1 MSVNYLRFY
10 ERHTWRA
17 GLRFSWDSLFSKTA
31 TQREGFAN
39 RRIDYAAIE
48 GNDSLMNLHLELNR
62 VLMDQTADW
71 SSHDYG
77 EGYFYQ
83 GFADV
88 SVSGLRDTAARVAA
102 LHMLDR
108 VRGRSVLDIGSNSGF
123 VSIAL
128 AETAESVDGVESNP
142 YLNKMGRL
150 VADHLGRSNVKF
162 TDGDFENFEPG
173 RKFDVVASFA
183 NHSTFDGNTKHT
195 LEEYFDKCRRL
206 LESDGIFLFESHAP
220 AYEGEA
226 LDSVICLIE
235 DRFSIV
241 EKTVLDTGKRFDDG
255 RTLLVANPK

>member
-1 MSVNYLRFY
+1 
-10 ERHTWRA
+10 
-17 GLRFSWDSLFSKTA
+17 
-31 TQREGFAN
+31 
-39 RRIDYAAIE
+39 
-48 GNDSLMNLHLELNR
+48 MNLHLELNR
-62 VLMDQTADW
+62 VLVDQTADW

-123 VSIAL
+123 ISIAL

-150 VADHLGRSNVKF
+150 VAEHLGRSNVKF

-195 LEEYFDKCRRL
+195 LEEYFDKCRIL